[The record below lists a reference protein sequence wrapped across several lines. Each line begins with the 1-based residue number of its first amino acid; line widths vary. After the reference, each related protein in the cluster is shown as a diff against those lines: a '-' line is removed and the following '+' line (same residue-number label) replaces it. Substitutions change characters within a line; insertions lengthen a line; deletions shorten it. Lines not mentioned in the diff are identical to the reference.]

1 MVHLDQADGSVA
13 GAVHTTADVV
23 RNAIQ
28 LIGIKPGTR
37 IVSSFFIMTRQ
48 EPFHTDTHAM
58 VFSDCGMVIN
68 TDEEEM
74 AEIALAAAGSARSE
88 ESRVGKES
96 ESTWRSRWAPEQ

>member
-1 MVHLDQADGSVA
+1 MADALLNLRHKRGMTPEIALQRAREPLVFATLMVHLDQADGSVA

-48 EPFHTDTHAM
+48 EPFHTDT
-58 VFSDCGMVIN
+58 D
-68 TDEEEM
+68 
-74 AEIALAAAGSARSE
+74 R
-88 ESRVGKES
+88 K
-96 ESTWRSRWAPEQ
+96 STRLNSSH